1 MSALGDQDWPSE
13 RELKVTAVFYV
24 RLGAVRHLRETGRL
38 ADRIGGMQNYIPMN
52 LVLRERGTDP
62 TLTAE
67 EQLVYDAIVREHR
80 LPGGAV
86 RLISESSPHEEPDV
100 QRVGEGLRGKRRAGR
115 APDVRAVSTAAPPAE
130 MFPTELRTFAN
141 EQTWTF
147 AKTMPEWPHEYLV
160 RDRVDEKLFVRL
172 VEHIRAHG
180 REGCFYQR
188 IITYYEEAGLVYW
201 TMGAP
206 LAETII
212 INRCRAEDTYEE
224 RLKRG
229 TLPESRVKP

>member
-1 MSALGDQDWPSE
+1 VSALGDVDWPSE
-13 RELKVTAVFYV
+13 RELKVTAVLYA
-24 RLGAVRHLRETGRL
+24 RLGAVAHLRETGRL

-62 TLTAE
+62 TLTEE
-67 EQLVYDAIVREHR
+67 EQLVYEAIVREHR

-86 RLISESSPHEEPDV
+86 RLVSEASPHEEPDV
-100 QRVGEGLRGKRRAGR
+100 QQVGDGLSGKRRAGR
-115 APDVRAVSTAAPPAE
+115 APGARAVSAAAPRAV
-130 MFPTELRTFAN
+130 MFPTELLTFVN

-160 RDRVDEKLFVRL
+160 RARVDEKLFVRL
-172 VEHIRAHG
+172 VEHIRAYG
-180 REGCFYQR
+180 YEGHFYR
-188 IITYYEEAGLVYW
+188 KAITYYAEADLVYW

-206 LAETII
+206 LDETTI
-212 INRCRAEDTYEE
+212 INRCKAEGTYEE